1 MALLSIEKYPS
12 PVLKAKAEPVQEID
26 DRLQKLIDD
35 MAETMYAAPG
45 IGLAANQVGVLQRVI
60 VFDPTPKDQGRN
72 LQVLINPRIVAASGQ
87 VIHEEGCLS
96 IPDYSS
102 QVKRY
107 ACVTVEGLDREGR
120 PVCLEATDLLAIV
133 LQHEIDHLDGILFI
147 DRLSPLKR
155 SLYHRQLRKKLRS

>member
-1 MALLSIEKYPS
+1 MALLPIEKYPS
-12 PVLKAKAEPVQEID
+12 PVLKAKAEPVVNID
-26 DRLQKLIDD
+26 GKLQQLIDD

-72 LQVLINPRIVAASGQ
+72 LQILINPRIVAASGQ
-87 VIHEEGCLS
+87 VVHEEGCLS
-96 IPDYSS
+96 IPDYCS
-102 QVKRY
+102 QVKRH
-107 ACVTVEGLDREGR
+107 ACITVEGLDREGR
-120 PVCLEATDLLAIV
+120 PVQLEATDLLAIV